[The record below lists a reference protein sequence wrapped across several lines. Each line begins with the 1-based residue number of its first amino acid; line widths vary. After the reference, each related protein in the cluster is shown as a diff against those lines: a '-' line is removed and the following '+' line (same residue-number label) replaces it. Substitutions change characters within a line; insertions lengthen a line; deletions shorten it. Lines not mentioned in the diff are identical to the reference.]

1 MHFDLIATDP
11 QTSARAGTL
20 TTAHGAIETPIFMPV
35 GTRGSVKAI
44 EQRELKELGAQIILG
59 NTYHLYLRPG
69 TCLIQKAGGL
79 HQFMNWD
86 RPILTDSGGYQVF
99 SLSDLRKISEEG
111 VIFKSHIDGSKH
123 QFTPENVIETQRSIG
138 SDIMMVLDE
147 CPPHDADLSY
157 LKTSHEL
164 TVRWAERCQ
173 EHAAKTVPYYGFE
186 QTLFAITQGGTSDA
200 LRAESTKSLVAMDF
214 PGYAIGGLAVGE
226 PAEDMYR
233 ILEISNPLLP
243 RHKPRYLMGVGT
255 PENILNAIERG
266 IDMFDCVMPTREG
279 RNGRVYTRHG
289 TINLRSAKYAEDFR
303 PIDKGFDNYVCQ
315 THSRSYIRH
324 LLNVG
329 EILGLQLCSLHNIS
343 FFLWLTRTAREKI
356 ISGNFKDWKAEFLET
371 YHSGKG

>member
-1 MHFDLIATDP
+1 MHFDLIATDAY
-11 QTSARAGTL
+11 TSARAGLL

-69 TCLIQKAGGL
+69 TSLLQKAGGL

-99 SLSDLRKISEEG
+99 SLSELRKISEEG
-111 VIFKSHIDGSKH
+111 VMFKSHIDGSKH
-123 QFTPENVIETQRSIG
+123 KFTPENVIETQRSIG

-157 LKTSHEL
+157 LKSSHEL
-164 TVRWAERCQ
+164 TVRWAARCQ
-173 EHAAKTVPYYGFE
+173 EHAAKVPPYYGFD
-186 QTLFAITQGGTSDA
+186 QALFAITQGGTSDT

-233 ILEISNPLLP
+233 ILEISTPLLP
-243 RHKPRYLMGVGT
+243 QHKPRYLMGVGT

-266 IDMFDCVMPTREG
+266 VDMFDCVMPTREG
-279 RNGRVYTRHG
+279 RNGRVYTRRG
-289 TINLRSAKYAEDFR
+289 TINLRSAKYADDFR
-303 PIDKGFDNYVCQ
+303 PIDEGFDNYVCQ

-356 ISGNFKDWKAEFLET
+356 ISGSFKEWKAEFLET
-371 YHSGKG
+371 YNSGG